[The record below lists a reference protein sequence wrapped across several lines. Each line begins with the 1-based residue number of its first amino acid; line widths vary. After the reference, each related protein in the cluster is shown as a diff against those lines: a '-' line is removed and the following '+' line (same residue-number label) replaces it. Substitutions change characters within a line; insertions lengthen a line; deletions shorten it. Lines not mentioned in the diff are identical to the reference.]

1 MYSTYN
7 CISEINNT
15 KVDDAQDI
23 DIVML
28 MYNLIEYGDAHSKA
42 SRSLRWYYRGELA
55 LDNNNNYWF
64 CCK

>member
-1 MYSTYN
+1 MHSTYN

-28 MYNLIEYGDAHSKA
+28 MYNLIEYGDAYSKA
-42 SRSLRWYYRGELA
+42 SLSSRWYYRGELA